1 MDETSENHIVQRIR
15 NILHSLLI
23 IGSMF
28 ILLGFTAELVLGAA
42 GWWLVFAL
50 LVSIL
55 IGVRISPMLVMRL
68 YRAQP
73 LSHHHTPELYRILS
87 LLSER
92 AELETLPKLY
102 YIPSAV
108 STAFT
113 TGTRNDCAIAISD
126 GLLRQLNLR
135 EMAGVLGHKISHIRH
150 RDIWVMSLADSVSRM
165 ASLLCTMGLILVF
178 AFLPFYLVSEQ
189 GLPWLGILLLIAIP
203 NITTLLQLGLS
214 RTREFHADLGAV
226 ELTQD
231 PEAMISALAKI
242 AVPRFPWSSRILL
255 PRRQDPNP
263 SLLRTHPPVEERIQR
278 LRELTV
284 RRTKFHETDIHPL
297 PRQFVRVTRRPRR
310 HWSGVWY

>member
-1 MDETSENHIVQRIR
+1 MDETTENHIAQRLR
-15 NILHSLLI
+15 NIFHSLLI

-28 ILLGFTAELVLGAA
+28 ILLGFTAELVLGST
-42 GWWLVFAL
+42 GWWLVFAV

-55 IGVRISPMLVMRL
+55 IGVRVSPMLVMRL

-73 LSHHHTPELYRILS
+73 LSHHHTPELYRVLR
-87 LLSER
+87 LLSAR
-92 AELETLPKLY
+92 AELEALPRLY
-102 YIPSAV
+102 YIPSSIA
-108 STAFT
+108 TAFT
-113 TGTRNDCAIAISD
+113 TGTRDDSAIAISD
-126 GLLRQLNLR
+126 GLLRQLNSR
-135 EMAGVLGHKISHIRH
+135 EITSVLAHEVSHIRH

-165 ASLLCTMGLILVF
+165 TSLLCTLGLILVF
-178 AFLPFYLVSEQ
+178 AFLPFYLFSEQ

-214 RTREFHADLGAV
+214 RTREFDADLGAV

-242 AVPRFPWSSRILL
+242 EGPRFSWFSRVFL

-278 LRELTV
+278 LSELTA
-284 RRTKFHETDIHPL
+284 RRPAFHETGTHPL
-297 PRQFVRVTRRPRR
+297 PREFTRVTRRPRR

>member
-1 MDETSENHIVQRIR
+1 MDETSENHIAQRLR
-15 NILHSLLI
+15 NIFHSLLI

-42 GWWLVFAL
+42 GWWLVLAV

-55 IGVRISPMLVMRL
+55 IGVCVSPMLVMRL

-73 LSHHHTPELYRILS
+73 LSHYHTPELYRVLS
-87 LLSER
+87 LLNER

-113 TGTRNDCAIAISD
+113 TGTRDDSAIAISD

-135 EMAGVLGHKISHIRH
+135 EMAGVLGHEVSHIRH

-165 ASLLCTMGLILVF
+165 TSLICTLGLILVF
-178 AFLPFYLVSEQ
+178 AFLPFYLLSEQ
-189 GLPWLGILLLIAIP
+189 GLPWLGILLLIIIP

-214 RTREFHADLGAV
+214 RTREFDADLGAV

-242 AVPRFPWSSRILL
+242 EGPRFSWFSRIFL

-263 SLLRTHPPVEERIQR
+263 SLLRTHPPVAERIQR
-278 LRELTV
+278 LSELTV
-284 RRTKFHETDIHPL
+284 RPPSFQGYDPHQL
-297 PRQFVRVTRRPRR
+297 PGQFVRVTRRPRR